1 MLEENVKKQKNNI
14 EEEVDDALNL
24 LYKSTIDINALKKQ
38 NTISEKNMQA
48 SDFNLDKELAQSKA
62 FININE
68 VNDTNKFLKKRKW
81 DSLDDNK
88 FEELEEKYQK
98 VCKEL
103 DKNKIK
109 DLIRQINNCNLEK
122 FYNDFKPKIN
132 NKTIGSVSSL
142 DFMIENTFNGQEA
155 YYDIMITDKAQLEP
169 YMYKFRSVLGDGDCF
184 YRGVI
189 FSFLENIILTN
200 NIMLMKELLILYHEK
215 INTNNKLLKDKEY
228 LYVFYQMNI
237 SIVSQILYIFI
248 DLMEN
253 NSKLAYNTLLKI
265 FLYCPDF
272 DFSIIYFTRYLIYEY
287 ISANEN
293 KLYSNDF
300 QVEVGLLLPE
310 DYVKEKGEKNE
321 YLFENYYSLQLMQ
334 PKSFAEKIVVY
345 ITPFV
350 FNIDMNVIIYDY
362 GTNGAASFIEQ
373 KPFSCEEG
381 SKASIEINLLFR
393 KAHYDIFYKQKYFEE
408 YQNMFNVLKNIK
420 EDIKVIN
427 KKREEIIK
435 SLRPKK
441 VEENKENKENK
452 ELKEQKEQKK
462 QNLSENQINKGQV
475 EEHILDSYSVNDDGN
490 LITKNNYKD
499 NNDNYNESICMEC
512 KKSLDKINVFY
523 LCNDCLLNNLKS
535 ALLTVFFEFI
545 QNRDNLIDTKNK
557 LNKMFQETKC
567 TISKAQKNIPIS
579 TAIINSNYKFDD
591 LFADVR
597 SLLCLYCGENLKS
610 KSEYYIE
617 LPCKCRICS
626 QKCFLNYVE
635 IMKSYITLNDNPSR
649 NDYVKHINF
658 LNCFCGYQYHSLDV
672 LYMIKETD
680 KNKLK
685 EQKEMYQNYLV
696 NLWNWRCMSCQ
707 KTFNRCGQ
715 FYRIILETDK
725 IDVKLLK
732 SKDDLRHLICG
743 YCYEKLI
750 KDEKNIYCQICEF
763 FHTIKKKKEV
773 DEYNKE
779 EGCTIF

>member
-103 DKNKIK
+103 DKNKIN
-109 DLIRQINNCNLEK
+109 DLIRQINKCNLEK

-155 YYDIMITDKAQLEP
+155 NYDIMITDKAQLEP

-272 DFSIIYFTRYLIYEY
+272 DFSIIFFTRYLIYEY

-362 GTNGAASFIEQ
+362 GTNGAESFIEQ

-393 KAHYDIFYKQKYFEE
+393 KAHYDIF
-408 YQNMFNVLKNIK
+408 
-420 EDIKVIN
+420 
-427 KKREEIIK
+427 
-435 SLRPKK
+435 
-441 VEENKENKENK
+441 
-452 ELKEQKEQKK
+452 
-462 QNLSENQINKGQV
+462 
-475 EEHILDSYSVNDDGN
+475 
-490 LITKNNYKD
+490 
-499 NNDNYNESICMEC
+499 
-512 KKSLDKINVFY
+512 
-523 LCNDCLLNNLKS
+523 
-535 ALLTVFFEFI
+535 
-545 QNRDNLIDTKNK
+545 
-557 LNKMFQETKC
+557 
-567 TISKAQKNIPIS
+567 
-579 TAIINSNYKFDD
+579 
-591 LFADVR
+591 
-597 SLLCLYCGENLKS
+597 
-610 KSEYYIE
+610 
-617 LPCKCRICS
+617 
-626 QKCFLNYVE
+626 
-635 IMKSYITLNDNPSR
+635 
-649 NDYVKHINF
+649 
-658 LNCFCGYQYHSLDV
+658 
-672 LYMIKETD
+672 
-680 KNKLK
+680 
-685 EQKEMYQNYLV
+685 
-696 NLWNWRCMSCQ
+696 
-707 KTFNRCGQ
+707 
-715 FYRIILETDK
+715 
-725 IDVKLLK
+725 
-732 SKDDLRHLICG
+732 
-743 YCYEKLI
+743 
-750 KDEKNIYCQICEF
+750 
-763 FHTIKKKKEV
+763 
-773 DEYNKE
+773 
-779 EGCTIF
+779 